1 MPEIP
6 IFSSPHF
13 EVVLLEE
20 APIVLLTRKAHRLGS
35 QSEVEQ
41 AFKPLLESLD
51 VLGRHGKAL
60 LMDSRKALPNNDP
73 EYEIWMAPY
82 RASLIRAYA
91 FAVFVVQTST
101 GQLQSRRLLKS
112 DDKVGT
118 SRIFGDF
125 EEAKQFL
132 LERKDTFRRV
142 ISIPPR
148 RLPD

>member
-1 MPEIP
+1 MPDTP

-20 APIVLLTRKAHRLGS
+20 APIVLLTRKPHRFSS
-35 QSEVEQ
+35 QAEVES
-41 AFKPLLESLD
+41 AFGPLLDSLD

-82 RASLIRAYA
+82 RRSLIRGYA
-91 FAVFVVQTST
+91 FAVFVVLTST

-112 DDKVGT
+112 DDKEGT
-118 SRIFGDF
+118 SRIFGDL
-125 EEAKQFL
+125 EEAKKFL
-132 LERKDTFRRV
+132 IERKDSFRKANSLR
-142 ISIPPR
+142 PR
-148 RLPD
+148 RLSD